1 MIDVCNNSLSGN
13 GLLGKHGTN
22 AEKGLFTRD
31 AHNANARPPTKKHRN
46 LQWKCLIFVSSFY
59 NALRKIASATDNMTM
74 LLPFDAVMHVMPHV
88 PCSALLGS
96 PCKVSYIPQI
106 LRWLQNIRWARKM
119 LREGTS
125 PRPDAT
131 AAAPR
136 SEICEEKKS
145 CV

>member
-1 MIDVCNNSLSGN
+1 
-13 GLLGKHGTN
+13 
-22 AEKGLFTRD
+22 
-31 AHNANARPPTKKHRN
+31 
-46 LQWKCLIFVSSFY
+46 
-59 NALRKIASATDNMTM
+59 M

-88 PCSALLGS
+88 PCSALLVS

-106 LRWLQNIRWARKM
+106 LRWLQNIRWAKKM

-136 SEICEEKKS
+136 DEVSGDIEKGS
-145 CV
+145 RVGSDL